1 MNEYHQQLL
10 PILER
15 YLSPI
20 NARAFLDKAM
30 RNAGLTANVPFEC
43 QHLTSLV
50 ARLTPS
56 LNLFL
61 GDKAAQVVIGQIN
74 KLGPAPATFPAV
86 RVDIAREADIQTA
99 RNCAR
104 SQCATLQ
111 ASSFMIKRVLTVV
124 SELARNIVNYSK
136 GGWIELQSSAGGVT
150 ITAVDRGPGI
160 ANLEVILAGNYRS
173 RTGLGLGIIGVRRL
187 AQHFSIETGSTGTRV
202 EATVSL

>member
-30 RNAGLTANVPFEC
+30 RNAGLTADLPFEG
-43 QHLTSLV
+43 QRLTSLV
-50 ARLTPS
+50 VRLTPS

-61 GDKAAQVVIGQIN
+61 GEKAAQVVIGQIN

-104 SQCATLQ
+104 
-111 ASSFMIKRVLTVV
+111 
-124 SELARNIVNYSK
+124 
-136 GGWIELQSSAGGVT
+136 
-150 ITAVDRGPGI
+150 
-160 ANLEVILAGNYRS
+160 
-173 RTGLGLGIIGVRRL
+173 
-187 AQHFSIETGSTGTRV
+187 
-202 EATVSL
+202 